1 MQLYIYGGGMS
12 TDSPRRPGARDRRR
26 RHTRDA
32 IVQAALDLAVE
43 EPSGRL
49 TAERIAERAGVS
61 RRTFF
66 NYFPSVESALFD
78 PVQQLLRVAVERLEQ
93 IPTDVPLL
101 NSLTRAMTA
110 AAEEEPLERLGICAH
125 VGARLPQLR
134 GSDLEQ
140 WDVADALLSEAFGER
155 YPLLDPFL
163 TRCLTGAVIGACR
176 AAVQEWDRAG
186 GLSAD
191 DPAGVLHALLHAA
204 LRHVSTGFG
213 PLVDA
218 T

>member
-1 MQLYIYGGGMS
+1 MR
-12 TDSPRRPGARDRRR
+12 TDAPGASVARDRRR

-43 EPSGRL
+43 ETSGRL

-66 NYFPSVESALFD
+66 NYFPTVESALFD
-78 PVQQLLRVAVERLEQ
+78 PVQQLLRVAVGRLEQ
-93 IPTDVPLL
+93 IPPGVPLL
-101 NSLTRAMTA
+101 DSLTRAMTA
-110 AAEEEPLERLGICAH
+110 AAEEEPLDRLGICAH

-140 WDVADALLSEAFGER
+140 WDMADALLSEAFEQR
-155 YPLLDPFL
+155 YPVLDPFL

-186 GLSAD
+186 GLSAA
-191 DPAGVLHALLHAA
+191 DPAGVLHDLLASA
-204 LRHVSTGFG
+204 LRHVSTGFASV
-213 PLVDA
+213 VDQR
-218 T
+218 